1 MDKSFFICPGAQKAG
16 TTKLYD
22 LLKLHPEISLS
33 EIKESKYF
41 LKTSKEIDKEGF
53 LELFP
58 KTDSQLYGEI
68 DPEYIYHQVTPQ
80 KIKQTLGKDVKLI
93 FMLRNPVDRAYS
105 HYWMSYRRGFELLN
119 FDDAIKAEK
128 ERLKNK
134 EKHAIWHY
142 SYLDR
147 GLYYKQ
153 IEKYLNVFDKSQMH
167 FVVFEEFVNNMQI
180 ELNKIYDFLD
190 VSPLEITEDKIK
202 EKSNEGNYPKSE
214 FLRKLHGQPSKLKSV
229 LKTLVPFKKLRWWI
243 YPIIEKFNS
252 GSKKYEKIDPKLKQ
266 ELLTSFFL
274 EDIKNLQ
281 KLTGKDL
288 ENIWI
293 NN

>member
-1 MDKSFFICPGAQKAG
+1 MKFFICPGAQKAG
-16 TTKLYD
+16 TTKLYN
-22 LLKLHPEISLS
+22 LLKFHPEINLS

-41 LKTSKEIDKEGF
+41 LKHIKDISKEKF
-53 LELFP
+53 LEFFSNS
-58 KTDSQLYGEI
+58 DSQLHGEI
-68 DPEYIYHQVTPQ
+68 DPEYIYYEDTSQ
-80 KIKQTLGKDVKLI
+80 KIKETLGKDVKFI

-105 HYWMSYRRGFELLN
+105 HYWMSFRRGFELLN

-128 ERLKNK
+128 ERLENK

-147 GLYYKQ
+147 GFYFKQ
-153 IEKYLNVFDKSQMH
+153 IENYLKVFDLDQMH
-167 FVVFEEFVNNMQI
+167 FVIFEEFVSNMQI

-190 VSPLEITEDKIK
+190 ITPHDITEEIIN

-214 FLRKLHGQPSKLKSV
+214 FLRKLHGQPSRLKSILKV
-229 LKTLVPFKKLRWWI
+229 LIPFKKLRWWI

>member
-1 MDKSFFICPGAQKAG
+1 MEKLIFICPGTQKAG

-22 LLKLHPEISLS
+22 LLKLHPEINLS
-33 EIKESKYF
+33 DIKESKFF
-41 LKTSKEIDKEGF
+41 LKERKDLNKDAFFNMFSSS
-53 LELFP
+53 
-58 KTDSQLYGEI
+58 DSYLYGEI
-68 DPEYIYHQVTPQ
+68 DPEYMYYQDTPQ
-80 KIKQTLGKDVKLI
+80 KIKETLGKDVKFI

-105 HYWMSYRRGFELLN
+105 HYWMSYRRGFELLS
-119 FDDAIKAEK
+119 FEEAIKAEP

-147 GLYYKQ
+147 GLYFNQ
-153 IEKYLNVFDKSQMH
+153 INNYLNVFNLNQMH
-167 FVVFEEFVNNMQI
+167 FVVFEDFINNIQE
-180 ELNKIYDFLD
+180 ELNNIYEFLD
-190 VSPLEITEDKIK
+190 IAPLKLSEKELS

-229 LKTLVPFKKLRWWI
+229 LKVMIPFKKLRWWI

-252 GSKKYEKIDPKLKQ
+252 GTKKYDKIDPKLKQ
-266 ELLTSFFL
+266 ELLMSYFL
-274 EDIKNLQ
+274 DDIKNLQ
-281 KLTGKDL
+281 KLTGKDF
-288 ENIWI
+288 EKYWI